1 MQHDMKFRL
10 WQPCKCIMFVFGV
23 LSLAPCYSGKFERQ
37 VRRADQALY
46 PIQSGSFVGRGLWLY
61 ATSPCKRKSVRNEE
75 VLHLYRCYTHTGMH
89 RVRQAYMHTLRCSA
103 SHYICIYIQIYTQ
116 YAHTDTNS
124 KSHKLINASMHVFMC
139 IRHTRINMWLCI
151 CACACC
157 ILIYAC
163 VCVCVNILTIAH
175 PSNRISSMPL
185 MHINA
190 LII

>member
-1 MQHDMKFRL
+1 M
-10 WQPCKCIMFVFGV
+10 
-23 LSLAPCYSGKFERQ
+23 
-37 VRRADQALY
+37 
-46 PIQSGSFVGRGLWLY
+46 
-61 ATSPCKRKSVRNEE
+61 
-75 VLHLYRCYTHTGMH
+75 LHTHTGMH

-124 KSHKLINASMHVFMC
+124 KSHKLINASMHGFMC

-163 VCVCVNILTIAH
+163 VCVCEHSYYCTSIQSHLVHAITAYQCVDYIIIYIYYLDAIHSIHAIHSLDMLDSLLAMTHMGHTLATSASKVARWEVCW
-175 PSNRISSMPL
+175 PWVWQCVAAFSACSDSLSPVTRLKSSQ
-185 MHINA
+185 IQ
-190 LII
+190 